1 MAEEVQEQAGL
12 QEFLIDMNS
21 RVRDLEGKYNMLR
34 DRVLIINQNM
44 VEEYKKT
51 LNELRVVNS
60 DIKDIKK
67 EMFQIKEALRHL
79 VQEIDFFARKEDVK
93 LLEKYINLWNPMNF
107 TTEKE
112 VIKIVQDELTRA
124 KKEEEK
130 TQKKGD
136 YYG

>member
-93 LLEKYINLWNPMNF
+93 LLEKYINLWSPMNF

-112 VIKIVQDELTRA
+112 VIKIVQDELARVR
-124 KKEEEK
+124 KEEEK
-130 TQKKGD
+130 TQRKGN